1 MGVWRVIFDGWV
13 GSRYHIC
20 EASVFFLGGGGRKI
34 LREVFYPRFFLHS
47 VLKIFEVYH
56 RCSLIRYILF

>member
-20 EASVFFLGGGGRKI
+20 EASIFYFFLGGGQKI
-34 LREVFYPRFFLHS
+34 LREVFYPRFLFLHS
-47 VLKIFEVYH
+47 VLKSSGKCTIGVA
-56 RCSLIRYILF
+56 